1 MNDRALAR
9 SSPGE
14 PSPAEVV
21 AALNG
26 KLMWGPP
33 RRAVD
38 MQIFDLGERVPIVN
52 RGGHNYMIGEY
63 RLHIQSDWR
72 FVRAGVAF
80 VTYDDIRL
88 PTTDAPDAAF
98 DPDLG
103 SRTLRDELLER
114 FISNSSDRERTVE
127 QATVTK
133 AGGLLLR
140 FRGGATLD
148 VDPEDAK
155 SEREAWRLLRPDG
168 SHAVML
174 GSRFEIARPPPS

>member
-1 MNDRALAR
+1 MNDRALSR
-9 SSPGE
+9 WSSDE

-26 KLMWGPP
+26 KPIWGP

-38 MQIFDLGERVPIVN
+38 MQIFDFGEGVPIVD
-52 RGGHNYMIGEY
+52 RHGHDRTRGEY
-63 RLHIQSDWR
+63 GLHIQSRWR
-72 FVRAGVAF
+72 FLRAGVAF

-88 PTTDAPDAAF
+88 PTTDAPDAPF

-103 SRTLRDELLER
+103 SRTLRDELLDR
-114 FISNSSDRERTVE
+114 FVSESSDSERTVE
-127 QATVTK
+127 QATVTE
-133 AGGLLLR
+133 AGGLQLR
-140 FRGGATLD
+140 FRGGATLE

-168 SHAVML
+168 SHAVMV